1 MATWSLRDRS
11 IQQLVNL
18 PETGIAFGQAGGGVE
33 AYLPRGVEAYLPNGV
48 TNQLPRTPP
57 SQIPDQ

>member
-1 MATWSLRDRS
+1 MATWSLSDRS

-33 AYLPRGVEAYLPNGV
+33 AYLPNGV
-48 TNQLPRTPP
+48 TNQLSRTPP